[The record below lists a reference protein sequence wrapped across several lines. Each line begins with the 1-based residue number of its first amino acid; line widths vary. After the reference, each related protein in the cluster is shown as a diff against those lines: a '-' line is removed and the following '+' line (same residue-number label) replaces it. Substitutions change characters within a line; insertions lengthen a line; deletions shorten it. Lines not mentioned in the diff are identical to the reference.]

1 MKGDRAFWQATLAV
15 ARRHSG

>member
-15 ARRHSG
+15 AHRHSG